1 MENKLSLDEVNSFIA
16 RFKSKKKGKN
26 AGKINNVQ
34 KEENKTVSANVKEIQ
49 TTQVKKEEPVQQ
61 LFEEPP
67 KKEEKPIENIQMK
80 HNETKTEDIF
90 GGESEHNVENIF
102 GDSSKDNGEIK
113 DHGTLFESKPITI
126 DTQTPVKKVAP
137 PKFKPPTIP
146 KKTYNYTN
154 SNIGWG
160 WSAEG

>member
-80 HNETKTEDIF
+80 HNETKDIF

-113 DHGTLFESKPITI
+113 DLYLHRII
-126 DTQTPVKKVAP
+126 A
-137 PKFKPPTIP
+137 
-146 KKTYNYTN
+146 
-154 SNIGWG
+154 
-160 WSAEG
+160 